1 MGQTSEHRENWECF
15 PSGKG
20 SGLFHKHLKSNFSL
34 NSGYCGIGKGK
45 EECTRRP
52 EFWLYTAVA
61 LDEPLNTPQSHDKRD
76 PHSEL

>member
-20 SGLFHKHLKSNFSL
+20 SGLFHKHLKSNLSL

-45 EECTRRP
+45 ESARSLVLALHCC
-52 EFWLYTAVA
+52 VA

-76 PHSEL
+76 LHSEL